1 MSLPYPHRHLL
12 AIEGL
17 EPPYIAGL
25 LDLAESYALLNR
37 SGKTQ
42 RDLLRGRTLINLFF
56 EDSTRTRTSFEL
68 AGKRLGADVI
78 NMSVATSSVSKG
90 ETLLDTAATLNAMN
104 CDLLVV
110 RHGQSGAPA
119 LLAQKVSAAVI
130 NAGDG
135 THEHPTQALLDALTI
150 RRRKGRLEGLT
161 VAICGDILHS
171 RVARSNIHLLT
182 AMNARVRVVGP
193 PTLIPAEAARLG
205 VEVFHDMR
213 SGLRDADVV
222 MMLRLQRERMAA
234 GLVPSSREFF
244 RFWGLD
250 AEKLAAAKPDAIVMH
265 PGPMNR
271 GVEIDSAIADDPARS
286 VIGEQVEMGVAV
298 RMAVLDVLSRQ
309 LLRNA

>member
-1 MSLPYPHRHLL
+1 LQYPSRHLL
-12 AIEGL
+12 QIEGL
-17 EPPYIAGL
+17 HPPEIAVL
-25 LDLAESYALLNR
+25 LDLAESYVLLNR

-78 NMSVATSSVSKG
+78 NMSVSNSSVNKG

-110 RHGQSGAPA
+110 RHAQSGAPN
-119 LLAQKVSAAVI
+119 LLAQKVDAAVI

-150 RRRKGRLEGLT
+150 QRRKGRLEGLV
-161 VAICGDILHS
+161 VAICGDVLHS

-182 AMNARVRVVGP
+182 AMGSRVRVIGP
-193 PTLIPAEAARLG
+193 PTLIPTEAARLG
-205 VEVFHDMR
+205 VEVFHDMAK
-213 SGLRDADVV
+213 GLKDADIV
-222 MMLRLQRERMAA
+222 MTLRLQRERMAS
-234 GLVPSSREFF
+234 GLVPSEREFF

-250 AEKLAAAKPDAIVMH
+250 AEKLALAKPDALVMH

-271 GVEIDSAIADDPARS
+271 GVEIDSAVADDPVHS
-286 VIGEQVEMGVAV
+286 VIKEQVEMGVAV
-298 RMAVLDVLSRQ
+298 RMAVLDTLSKTNRG
-309 LLRNA
+309 